1 MAAKKWDEWENHGSG
16 YIQTEGD
23 FKRDLQNSA
32 TQAARQQL
40 LQEQADRTG
49 VNATAGGM
57 TVKPREKTGGASS
70 SSGSGG
76 SVSAVSGDFLS
87 TATDA
92 QGLAKDMAEFQVGIN
107 AKQGEQ
113 DFGFRDREAQR
124 TQTFGLQNK
133 EADFGFR
140 DREAQRTQTFG
151 LQNKEADFGNTQA
164 LQGQQIGGTQ
174 KLEETRQGSETGR
187 LNSQLKNQ
195 RDMQDAEFGNQTN
208 QRNQSASL
216 ALSGFKR

>member
-87 TATDA
+87 TARDA

-113 DFGFRDREAQR
+113 
-124 TQTFGLQNK
+124 
-133 EADFGFR
+133 DFGFR

>member
-87 TATDA
+87 TASDA

-113 DFGFRDREAQR
+113 
-124 TQTFGLQNK
+124 
-133 EADFGFR
+133 DFGFR

>member
-1 MAAKKWDEWENHGSG
+1 MSTFQDDASFNKS
-16 YIQTEGD
+16 
-23 FKRDLQNSA
+23 LQQSA
-32 TQAARQQL
+32 THAARIQIMKK
-40 LQEQADRTG
+40 QANETG
-49 VNATAGGM
+49 QPVGIDG
-57 TVKPREKTGGASS
+57 TVVFPDSRGFGKASD
-70 SSGSGG
+70 SSGSEKSGG
-76 SVSAVSGDFLS
+76 SVSASSGDFLS
-87 TATDA
+87 TAKDA

-113 DFGFRDREAQR
+113 
-124 TQTFGLQNK
+124 
-133 EADFGFR
+133 DFGFR

>member
-1 MAAKKWDEWENHGSG
+1 MSTTSTAG
-16 YIQTEGD
+16 YAPFQD
-23 FKRDLQNSA
+23 DASFNKSLQQNA
-32 TQAARQQL
+32 TQAARTQTMKK
-40 LQEQADRTG
+40 QANETG
-49 VNATAGGM
+49 QPVIIEGAAVFPDSWGFGNA
-57 TVKPREKTGGASS
+57 SD
-70 SSGSGG
+70 SSGSEKSGG
-76 SVSAVSGDFLS
+76 SVSASSGDFLS
-87 TATDA
+87 TAKDA

-124 TQTFGLQNK
+124 I
-133 EADFGFR
+133 
-140 DREAQRTQTFG
+140 QTFG

-208 QRNQSASL
+208 QRSQSASL

>member
-87 TATDA
+87 TAKDA

-113 DFGFRDREAQR
+113 
-124 TQTFGLQNK
+124 
-133 EADFGFR
+133 DFGFR

-208 QRNQSASL
+208 QRSQSASL

>member
-87 TATDA
+87 TARDA

-124 TQTFGLQNK
+124 TQTFGLQS
-133 EADFGFR
+133 
-140 DREAQRTQTFG
+140 
-151 LQNKEADFGNTQA
+151 KEADFGNTQA

>member
-87 TATDA
+87 TARDA

-124 TQTFGLQNK
+124 TQTF
-133 EADFGFR
+133 R
-140 DREAQRTQTFG
+140 